1 MNKSRKPSKE
11 AQTLSASVF
20 GLWDK
25 MLKSKYF
32 PGSILAIVLS
42 STLVT
47 FALLL
52 AFVAINGSGTTVSG
66 LRAFAGWSNFSF
78 TRSNFTPSTGWYET
92 TGWGG
97 TTTTSSSSCPL
108 LATNPEI
115 PSGQWQ
121 GCYFRHNGAG
131 SEYFN
136 TSNFVY
142 ARKDNQVNFDW
153 QSGSPSAL
161 VPQDNFSGLW
171 KGKFN
176 FEAGEYTFTVV
187 KDDGMRVGIDGQ
199 NVFDRFYSE
208 QEKNFTFKKTMT
220 AGYHE
225 LKVEYFEL
233 TGLATAKVT
242 WVKTSS
248 STGGGG
254 GGGGTPLPSVNPYAM
269 FTSDGLNDGSGNG
282 YGVVSVCSLSD
293 TGRYHPY
300 NVESN
305 VPVGVRLTEGSYTGI
320 GSGSYI
326 ASKETPDSDGKYR
339 LSFRIDGNL
348 MPNDTAIKF
357 GLFSVLDAREI
368 GTERGATSRH
378 DDCANYSINISLI
391 NLCPGNLPPGVVVPA
406 VLPSISA
413 NVSYAETGKSGHVV
427 FTGNGINQKY
437 LLTEH
442 VPGFYGYS
450 LEIPSAPGDYKIE
463 LYFNGYLRDTKTF
476 QRPACAVSGSISV
489 GDLTPAICSGDP
501 NKDITISATA
511 NRIGYVKDV
520 LNNTV
525 VTLTDPD
532 GNGTYTGQGVV
543 SVGPGGKT
551 LNLTLLD
558 GAALTPVGA
567 DQVTISPICPSAT
580 FQVGPSSPAI
590 CEGRTADITLQVVG
604 PTHVGTITKNGVYF
618 ASFTQGQNFTTTDQM
633 SSGGQATYQV
643 AFQLPNGP
651 YLDSSLTRSVTARPG
666 INCALPMSG
675 NLVSS
680 LTNSVV
686 CPGKQVSIDFSAT
699 GNRPGFI
706 NIGAGLSPI
715 FLDNVSYQNYSVNK
729 TVTLSP
735 GYYTVQL
742 MLQDS
747 PSSPAVAADMLNIS
761 ISNDCADITGITD
774 VYVSANEYGLG
785 TGVSYLTAINKISAG
800 NEVLEFHADGQVYD
814 LAPGQTYSVFAVVS
828 IGAPKEYTIKTKAGD
843 VVESFTL
850 TAYPY

>member
-11 AQTLSASVF
+11 AQTLSANVS

-47 FALLL
+47 FAMLL
-52 AFVAINGSGTTVSG
+52 AFVAINGSGATVSG

-78 TRSNFTPSTGWYET
+78 TRSSLTNSSGWSGVTGWN
-92 TGWGG
+92 GG

-108 LATNPEI
+108 LAANPEI

-121 GCYFRHNGAG
+121 GCYFKHNGAG

-136 TSNFVY
+136 AANFVY
-142 ARKDNQVNFDW
+142 ARRDSQVNFDW

-208 QEKNFTFKKTMT
+208 QEKNFTFKKTMS

-254 GGGGTPLPSVNPYAM
+254 GGGTGVVPYAK
-269 FTSDGLNDGSGNG
+269 FVPALNDGSGPS
-282 YGVVSVCSLSD
+282 YGVVSVCSTSD
-293 TGRYHPY
+293 PGRKHLY

-305 VPVGVRLTEGSYTGI
+305 VPFGVRLIEGVYKEPA
-320 GSGSYI
+320 GSGSYMV
-326 ASKETPDSDGKYR
+326 ASGDLVTQTNPSSDGKY
-339 LSFRIDGNL
+339 FKQFYIDGAQ
-348 MPNDTAIKF
+348 MVNDTAIKF
-357 GLFSVLDAREI
+357 AIFAIADSREI
-368 GTERGATSRH
+368 GDQWGATSRH
-378 DDCANYSINISLI
+378 DDCGSYSLSVDKVSCSAGSPQVNITADVKNAEAGKAGYVRWTSPHGTVATI
-391 NLCPGNLPPGVVVPA
+391 NLNEVTAGNYHQTAGLLPG
-406 VLPSISA
+406 SA
-413 NVSYAETGKSGHVV
+413 
-427 FTGNGINQKY
+427 
-437 LLTEH
+437 
-442 VPGFYGYS
+442 
-450 LEIPSAPGDYKIE
+450 GDVKIE
-463 LYFNGYLRDTKTF
+463 LYFNDYLRSTKTVTVSN
-476 QRPACAVSGSISV
+476 CAPSGSISV

-543 SVGPGGKT
+543 SVGSGGKT

-643 AFQLPNGP
+643 AFQLPNGS

-814 LAPGQTYSVFAVVS
+814 LTPGQTYSVFAVVS